1 MQYLPNGM
9 QMKEA
14 DTYTIEQEHIP
25 SSKLMER
32 AANACVSCMIDS
44 GYDLGNIL
52 IVCGK
57 GNNGGDGLVMAE
69 IFKKKGYPVTVYQI
83 HPSVGDE
90 YPQGEYSIIVDA
102 MFGVGLNRPVQG
114 VYAKTIEHMN
124 ASSGVKVAVDIPSGI
139 SSDSGCVLGTAF
151 RADLTVTFQT
161 KKAGHILYPGRS
173 YAGEVVVA
181 DIGITTNI
189 FERNKSV
196 ACCYDKEEYW
206 RFLPERRRD
215 SHKGTYGRLLVI
227 AGSEGMSGAAYFN
240 CLLYTSDAADD

>member
-25 SSKLMER
+25 SSELMER

-83 HPSVGDE
+83 HPSAGDE
-90 YPQGEYSIIVDA
+90 YTQGEYSIIVDA

-151 RADLTVTFQT
+151 RADLTVTFQA

-173 YAGEVVVA
+173 YAG
-181 DIGITTNI
+181 
-189 FERNKSV
+189 
-196 ACCYDKEEYW
+196 
-206 RFLPERRRD
+206 
-215 SHKGTYGRLLVI
+215 
-227 AGSEGMSGAAYFN
+227 
-240 CLLYTSDAADD
+240 